1 MSATFRPL
9 LAAAVLTAAFA
20 ACDDPLAIEPQ
31 FEVMA
36 DTFAVYGINEA
47 PPGAPSAVS
56 LYGSVN
62 GVPAVTAGPTFSFD
76 FAIDVGPGG
85 TLTLI
90 PNSRVGNAMVRP
102 HRVGLQVV
110 SESYESLTRA
120 PAAGYT
126 YDSLLV
132 VTPGQT
138 IAVQSSDP
146 VACPVSYLG
155 TSIYGK
161 LVIDSV
167 RADPARVF
175 LRSTVDP
182 NCDFRSLLPGVPKD

>member
-1 MSATFRPL
+1 MPATFRPL
-9 LAAAVLTAAFA
+9 LAAAVMIAAFA

-31 FEVMA
+31 FEVNA
-36 DTFAVYGINEA
+36 DTFSVYSINEA
-47 PPGAPSAVS
+47 PAGAPSAVS
-56 LYGSVN
+56 LYASVN
-62 GVPAVTAGPTFSFD
+62 SVPAVAAGPTFSFD

-85 TLTLI
+85 TITLI

-120 PAAGYT
+120 PAGGYK

-167 RADPARVF
+167 SAAPARVF

-182 NCDFRSLLPGVPKD
+182 NCDFRSLLPGIPKD